1 MNSATSANLHV
12 SFTRYTSTPIAPQE
26 NIKDVARAQLE
37 EELRDAVDH
46 ADKMKLKAANLR

>member
-1 MNSATSANLHV
+1 MNSAISANLHV

-37 EELRDAVDH
+37 EELRDAVGH
-46 ADKMKLKAANLR
+46 ADRMKSKASGH